1 MRIKP
6 RWRKVLRDLWLN
18 KNRTMIV
25 VLSIAVGVFAVGAI
39 ATSQIILSRD
49 LRASYLATNPAHA
62 TIMSFDTFGQD
73 VVDAVKN
80 IRDVADAEGSRSL
93 ILRVKTGPDDWRMLW
108 VIAVPDFNDIE
119 IDRFYPEA
127 GAWPPQN
134 NEIII
139 ERSALGLLNAG
150 LNDTI
155 TVKLPSGKERQMK
168 ISGLAHDINAQMYT
182 FDGAVTSYVTTDT
195 LDWLDQSK
203 DYNLLKIIVDPAKV
217 DRKFIQEIAN
227 KARDKVEA
235 AGPMVWFTFIPEPG
249 KQMFLDPFIQAISM
263 MMGALALLSLLLSG
277 FLVVNTIAALLTQQ
291 TRQIGMMKAV
301 GAKTGQVLGMY
312 LTTVVIFGMLALFIA
327 VPLGV
332 AGAFY
337 FSRFIAGYLNF
348 EVNEFRLPLEVL
360 AAQVAVGLVVPLIA
374 ALVPILAGV
383 RVTVREAV
391 SEYGLGRGRF
401 GNSWVDRLLL
411 AVQQSALLRRRLSRP
426 MLLSLRNT
434 FRRKIRLGLTL
445 TTLILGGAIF
455 ITVFTVRDSMIG
467 TLRSWLDYFQYDVA
481 VQFERSYRIERIV
494 RETLQTP
501 GVETA
506 EAWGFYNT
514 RRARPDGT
522 NSDNVIL
529 YAPPANTKLVKP
541 TIIAGRWLVP
551 NDANAIVVNSIFL
564 RDEPDVTLG
573 SDVELKI
580 EGRDHTFKVVGIA
593 TGGMPMSTLFT
604 NYPYFAQLAHKVGRA
619 EWVFATTEQ
628 HNLQFQTDV
637 LRIMEEHFKHIGMD
651 VGATAKIEE
660 EMAEVEAIFEVIIV
674 LLLFMAFLLAVI
686 GGLGLMGTMSINV
699 LERTREIGV
708 MRAIGAS
715 NRSVRRIF
723 VVEGIII
730 GVISWLVGTIL
741 ALPLSQ
747 LLGNMIGGLFLNAP
761 LDHNFSI
768 NGVVIWL
775 VVVVIL
781 SAVASFL
788 PAWNASRL
796 TVQEVLA
803 YE

>member
-1 MRIKP
+1 
-6 RWRKVLRDLWLN
+6 
-18 KNRTMIV
+18 
-25 VLSIAVGVFAVGAI
+25 
-39 ATSQIILSRD
+39 
-49 LRASYLATNPAHA
+49 
-62 TIMSFDTFGQD
+62 
-73 VVDAVKN
+73 
-80 IRDVADAEGSRSL
+80 
-93 ILRVKTGPDDWRMLW
+93 
-108 VIAVPDFNDIE
+108 
-119 IDRFYPEA
+119 
-127 GAWPPQN
+127 
-134 NEIII
+134 
-139 ERSALGLLNAG
+139 
-150 LNDTI
+150 
-155 TVKLPSGKERQMK
+155 
-168 ISGLAHDINAQMYT
+168 
-182 FDGAVTSYVTTDT
+182 
-195 LDWLDQSK
+195 
-203 DYNLLKIIVDPAKV
+203 
-217 DRKFIQEIAN
+217 
-227 KARDKVEA
+227 
-235 AGPMVWFTFIPEPG
+235 
-249 KQMFLDPFIQAISM
+249 
-263 MMGALALLSLLLSG
+263 
-277 FLVVNTIAALLTQQ
+277 
-291 TRQIGMMKAV
+291 
-301 GAKTGQVLGMY
+301 
-312 LTTVVIFGMLALFIA
+312 
-327 VPLGV
+327 
-332 AGAFY
+332 
-337 FSRFIAGYLNF
+337 
-348 EVNEFRLPLEVL
+348 
-360 AAQVAVGLVVPLIA
+360 
-374 ALVPILAGV
+374 
-383 RVTVREAV
+383 
-391 SEYGLGRGRF
+391 
-401 GNSWVDRLLL
+401 
-411 AVQQSALLRRRLSRP
+411 
-426 MLLSLRNT
+426 
-434 FRRKIRLGLTL
+434 
-445 TTLILGGAIF
+445 
-455 ITVFTVRDSMIG
+455 
-467 TLRSWLDYFQYDVA
+467 
-481 VQFERSYRIERIV
+481 
-494 RETLQTP
+494 
-501 GVETA
+501 
-506 EAWGFYNT
+506 
-514 RRARPDGT
+514 
-522 NSDNVIL
+522 VIL